1 MRPSAL
7 FQEEAG
13 EELARGPLSEI
24 GEAGGRE
31 GFGIAKFHAA
41 SVAGEHVEEFV
52 LCGHFRTAEEVDD
65 MVREAVVRAPVDV
78 AQVGMVGN
86 GGGSDASLRGVE
98 DGGGVVHGLQ
108 HGRYARVAQI

>member
-1 MRPSAL
+1 ML
-7 FQEEAG
+7 QEEAG
-13 EELARGPLSEI
+13 KKLTRGPLSEI

-31 GFGIAKFHAA
+31 GFGVAKFHAA

-52 LCGHFRTAEEVDD
+52 LGGHFRAAEEVDD
-65 MVREAVVRAPVDV
+65 VVGQAVVRTPIDV
-78 AQVGMVGN
+78 AQVGMVGD

-98 DGGGVVHGLQ
+98 DGGSVVHGLQ